1 MPKIIKSKIVKFSC
15 KNVKGKDKDG
25 VDFFGHHLIGT
36 SKTQQMSLIGY
47 LYGWALTLA

>member
-1 MPKIIKSKIVKFSC
+1 MRRVEELKGKGGKEG
-15 KNVKGKDKDG
+15 GKDKDG